1 MNNALNDVRGIL
13 VGHWSDPVHG
23 TGCTVVLTPEGSC
36 CGVDVRGSAPGTRET
51 ALLDPVNRVDRVHGV
66 LLSGGSAYG
75 LGAAHGVVKWLAGRG
90 FGWYTP
96 AASVPIVPAA
106 ILYDLGLGA
115 STAYPTEKDAFSA
128 CEAATLEDKS
138 RGSVGAG
145 VGCTVGKLF
154 GFERCTRGGLGQA
167 SARLPGGVV
176 VSALVAVNAVGD
188 IVDPLRA
195 QLVAGARD
203 SESGELVDSLSEAA
217 ASEDW
222 VFFRPPHP
230 NFSPSTDSPNASG
243 SESPRPVQD
252 NTTIGVV
259 ATNVSLSK
267 TEATKLAQM
276 GQTGVSRTTRP
287 AHTLYDGDCL
297 FALAT
302 GELDSRVE
310 LSLLGGVA
318 AEVVAAAVLDG
329 VRSATPAHGVPAASD
344 VTPRRLTV

>member
-1 MNNALNDVRGIL
+1 MNNALTDVHGIL
-13 VGHWSDPVHG
+13 VGHWSDPEHG
-23 TGCTVVLTPEGSC
+23 TGCSVVLTPEGSC

-75 LGAAHGVVKWLAGRG
+75 LGAAHGVVKWLADRG

-106 ILYDLGLGA
+106 ILYDLGLGG
-115 STAYPTEKDAFSA
+115 STKYPTQEDAFAA
-128 CEAATLEDKS
+128 CEAATAEDTS

-145 VGCTVGKLF
+145 IGCTVGKLF
-154 GFERCTRGGLGQA
+154 GFDRCTRGGLGQA
-167 SARLPGGVV
+167 SATLPGGVV

-188 IVDPLRA
+188 VVDPTRA
-195 QLVAGARD
+195 HQVAGARD
-203 SESGELVDSLSEAA
+203 SKSGELVDSLAEAA

-222 VFFRPPHP
+222 VFFRSSDP
-230 NFSPSTDSPNASG
+230 NSSAASDSPDESASQSSG
-243 SESPRPVQD
+243 PVPD

-259 ATNVSLSK
+259 ATNLSLSK
-267 TEATKLAQM
+267 PAVTKLAQM

-302 GELDSRVE
+302 GGLDVQID
-310 LSLLGGVA
+310 LNLVGAVA
-318 AEVVAAAVLDG
+318 AEVVASAVLDG
-329 VRSATPAHGVPAASD
+329 VRNATPAYGVPAASEL
-344 VTPRRLTV
+344 TPRRLIS